1 MSYVD
6 LRPQSKIGQ
15 VRIALMLLLEQH
27 LRDQAIPTS
36 VRFLFYELVAR
47 RIVAK
52 TGERPDKIVSRALT
66 WLRLRR
72 LVATRI
78 WYAPVGLIIVSY
90 DQNFVHIDSLSH
102 VIDTHRSPVIDT
114 DRYL

>member
-6 LRPQSKIGQ
+6 PRPRSKIGQ
-15 VRIALMLLLEQH
+15 VRIALMILLDEH

-52 TGERPDKIVSRALT
+52 SAEGKRTDQIVSEALT
-66 WLRLRR
+66 WLREHK
-72 LVATRI
+72 TI
-78 WYAPVGLIIVSY
+78 PWFWIV
-90 DQNFVHIDSLSH
+90 
-102 VIDTHRSPVIDT
+102 
-114 DRYL
+114 